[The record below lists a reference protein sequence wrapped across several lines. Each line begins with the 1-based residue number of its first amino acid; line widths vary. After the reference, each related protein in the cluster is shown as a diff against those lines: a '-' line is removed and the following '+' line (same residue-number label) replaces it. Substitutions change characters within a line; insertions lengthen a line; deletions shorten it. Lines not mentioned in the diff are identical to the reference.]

1 MHSVFMSLE
10 APLGCDGFSGFV
22 FEDPDS
28 FEEYGSGAL
37 FHYFLK
43 QIYFYFHMPGT
54 CWKIRLEH

>member
-1 MHSVFMSLE
+1 MSLE

-37 FHYFLK
+37 FHVLFKTNPLLFPYTRHMLK
-43 QIYFYFHMPGT
+43 DEARAIKTIQ
-54 CWKIRLEH
+54 